1 MTSDSPTTSG
11 TEGAVAAAGPA
22 PDTATALETTADRA
36 THHLRE
42 VITEQLGVRGILREY
57 LIPVDTN
64 TIWYSLGGV
73 LGIAIVLEL
82 ITGFFLATR
91 YVPDAGRAYG
101 ITDTLMHEGG
111 WKIALNFHYYNSYV
125 IFGLVMVH
133 MMRVF
138 FSAGYRM
145 LKKGLWQVGVAL
157 AGVVFMLSV
166 TGETLHWDERGFAV
180 PWHVAEFFEAVHLD
194 DNFHYGRPD
203 LLTVPSATGRL
214 APFYALHIAILP
226 VLLLGLIALHYY
238 LVKVKHIS
246 LPFWHKPTGRVAP
259 FSRHVRDWLLY
270 SAVILG
276 PIILAA
282 IFIGR
287 SPGDAPQLLKSSPFF
302 GSEHGPGGLGIVPTF
317 PISWTHGMNRFV
329 HLGFG
334 MEPDIWGTVVGM
346 AIMTGCLV
354 AIPYLDRGTH
364 EPRSWSEAF
373 DLRQRGWA
381 FLAITLFWVTMA
393 VGVITNIITP
403 KG

>member
-1 MTSDSPTTSG
+1 MARPAAD
-11 TEGAVAAAGPA
+11 TE
-22 PDTATALETTADRA
+22 TALEATADRA
-36 THHLRE
+36 THQLRE
-42 VITEQLGVRGILREY
+42 VITDQLGVRGILREY

-64 TIWYSLGGV
+64 TLWYSLGGV
-73 LGIAIVLEL
+73 LGIAIALEL
-82 ITGFFLATR
+82 VTGFFLATR

-101 ITDTLMHEGG
+101 ITDQLLHEGG
-111 WKIALNFHYYNSYV
+111 WKVALNFHYYNSYV
-125 IFGLVMVH
+125 IFGLVVVH

-138 FSAGYRM
+138 FSAGYRV

-157 AGVVFMLSV
+157 AGTVFLLSV

-203 LLTVPSATGRL
+203 LLTVPSATARL

-226 VLLLGLIALHYY
+226 VLLLGLMAMHYY

-259 FSRHVRDWLLY
+259 FTRHVREWLLY
-270 SAVILG
+270 SAIILG

-282 IFIGR
+282 IFIDR
-287 SPGDAPQLLKSSPFF
+287 SPGPEPQLLESSPFF

-329 HLGFG
+329 VLAFG
-334 MEPDIWGTVVGM
+334 LEPDIWGTVIGM
-346 AIMTGCLV
+346 VLMTVCLV
-354 AIPYLDRGTH
+354 AIPFLDRGRR
-364 EPRSWSEAF
+364 EPQSWSEAF
-373 DLRQRGWA
+373 SLRERGWA
-381 FLAITLFWVTMA
+381 FLAITLFWVTLI
-393 VGVITNIITP
+393 VGVVTNAITP

>member
-1 MTSDSPTTSG
+1 MTSDGPSG
-11 TEGAVAAAGPA
+11 TEGAVTAADPE
-22 PDTATALETTADRA
+22 TETALETTADRA

-91 YVPDAGRAYG
+91 YVPDAGRAYA
-101 ITDTLMHEGG
+101 ITDQLLHEGG

-145 LKKGLWQVGVAL
+145 LKRGLWQVGVAL
-157 AGVVFMLSV
+157 AGVVFLLSV

-226 VLLLGLIALHYY
+226 VVLLVLIAVHYY
-238 LVKVKHIS
+238 LIKVKHIS

-259 FSRHVRDWLLY
+259 FTRHIRDWFLY

-276 PIILAA
+276 PFILAA

-287 SPGDAPQLLKSSPFF
+287 SPGDAPQLLPTSPFF
-302 GSEHGPGGLGIVPTF
+302 GSAKGPGGLGIVPTF
-317 PISWTHGMNRFV
+317 PISWTHGMNRFA
-329 HLGFG
+329 HLGFA
-334 MEPDIWGTVVGM
+334 MEPDIWGTVIGM
-346 AIMTGCLV
+346 AIMTACLV
-354 AIPYLDRGTH
+354 AIPYLDRGRD

-393 VGVITNIITP
+393 VGVITNVITP